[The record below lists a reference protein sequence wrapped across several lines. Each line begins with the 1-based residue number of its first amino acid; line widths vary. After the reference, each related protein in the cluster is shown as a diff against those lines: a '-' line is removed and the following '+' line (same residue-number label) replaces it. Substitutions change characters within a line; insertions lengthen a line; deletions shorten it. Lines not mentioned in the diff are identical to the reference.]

1 MKDNL
6 INKAEEGGQMDNLFR
21 EALTGQRVEP
31 SQSLWKGISRKL
43 LWSELLRL
51 NFTNLSRNVMVGG
64 AAAVVVITTVAY
76 LALWGTAPGSDKKT
90 NYKIPEV
97 AEISASVTA
106 TPAVNEPI
114 PATNEP
120 IPATNESTPATNE
133 PILAT
138 NTSQPSAQ
146 APAIINVGAP
156 EIPENSFIPPAVI
169 HSSISKMDPY
179 GTKLLD
185 TGPAGDTLVIVT
197 PSEIIRI
204 NRNTRPSSQFFSA
217 SLAVTPEATFYQ
229 SPESYSK
236 VNFWVNAGIAFHI
249 SRFSIGITPGLGL
262 VYDDGLYKINYESK
276 DSIGFY
282 NNVVSYSINP
292 ATNQI
297 VYTYEQKSIY
307 DSVMH
312 VADDRTKNRY
322 TYLQIPLLIGYRLYE
337 SNRLSLSAKV
347 GPAVS
352 FLVSTREA
360 APVIDYPNARIV
372 KIENNTPARVETNW
386 QVWAGLCLEY
396 RLSKSVSLYFEP
408 VYKYYFN
415 PVVMKEGVT
424 YSNPW
429 SVGLGVGLQFNF
441 GQKRRQP

>member
-64 AAAVVVITTVAY
+64 AAAVVAIATVAY
-76 LALWGTAPGSDKKT
+76 LTLWGTAPGSGKKAY
-90 NYKIPEV
+90 YKIPEV
-97 AEISASVTA
+97 AETSASGA
-106 TPAVNEPI
+106 AI
-114 PATNEP
+114 
-120 IPATNESTPATNE
+120 PATNE
-133 PILAT
+133 PILAI
-138 NTSQPSAQ
+138 SSSKPSAQ
-146 APAIINVGAP
+146 APAIISVGAP
-156 EIPENSFIPPAVI
+156 EITENSFTPPAVI
-169 HSSISKMDPY
+169 QSTISKMDPY
-179 GTKLLD
+179 GAKLLE

-204 NRNTRPSSQFFSA
+204 NRDTRPSSQFFSA

-236 VNFWVNAGIAFHI
+236 VNFWVNAGITFHI

-262 VYDDGLYKINYESK
+262 VYDDGLYKINYESN